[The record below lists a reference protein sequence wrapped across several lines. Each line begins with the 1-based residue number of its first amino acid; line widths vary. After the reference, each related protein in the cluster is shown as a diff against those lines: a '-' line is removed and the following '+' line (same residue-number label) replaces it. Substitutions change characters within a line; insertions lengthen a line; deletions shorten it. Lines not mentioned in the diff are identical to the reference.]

1 VLSDF
6 AKTERPWVET
16 LCDIIADNVA
26 MIIKGEDSSFQNKV
40 HLAMQAKG
48 FGDAPRPA
56 ERTPGQPK
64 PQ

>member
-6 AKTERPWVET
+6 AKPERTWVET
-16 LCDIIADNVA
+16 LCDIIADNIV

-48 FGDAPRPA
+48 FGDVPRPG
-56 ERTPGQPK
+56 EPR